1 MCPFRADNISQ
12 AVERRGVLLEQL
24 GAMSTKIKGR
34 VRLGSVELRLVA
46 ADTAPSQQVPSLHF
60 RSWHRFSVRVPS
72 VAIVHRQL
80 IDSGLGSLRKPFQVM
95 PGLSESMVTLP
106 SGVILQLTQ
115 QELWKMIPMLAVKWT
130 KSRLLQRSM
139 RFKIKLDISEISS
152 L

>member
-46 ADTAPSQQVPSLHF
+46 ADTAKST
-60 RSWHRFSVRVPS
+60 
-72 VAIVHRQL
+72 
-80 IDSGLGSLRKPFQVM
+80 G
-95 PGLSESMVTLP
+95 
-106 SGVILQLTQ
+106 
-115 QELWKMIPMLAVKWT
+115 T
-130 KSRLLQRSM
+130 KS
-139 RFKIKLDISEISS
+139 S